1 MSHDLEKTTLS
12 SFPKSYW
19 LADSVPRFAPLTED
33 TETEVAVI
41 GGGIVGVM
49 AAYLLARAGK
59 SVILVEAK
67 DLLSG
72 TTGHTTAKITAQHG
86 LIYDALIRT
95 FDEETARLY
104 YDANMEGGWLIQ
116 EIAGNL
122 DIDCQLESKDAV
134 VFANGP
140 NAVKKLQK
148 EAKAY
153 EQLSIDGVLS
163 YGSENKLPFPVEA
176 KLTMQNQAQFHPVQ
190 FLTPLLDEIEKNGG
204 RIYDQTRALKVSKDG
219 RTVETEHGSKL
230 RCEHLVVATHYP
242 FNDFDGF
249 YLAKLSISRS
259 YALAAKA
266 ARPLPEEMY
275 ISADT
280 PTRSLRS
287 IRDKDG
293 EEWLLIAGDGHGA
306 AKSET
311 PMQNHY
317 NNLEAFG
324 RAWYGLEE
332 TDFHWSA
339 QDMMTLDRV
348 PYVGR
353 MTSSLD
359 NVFVAT
365 GFNKWGM
372 AAGAVSA
379 QLISD
384 LILGRENA
392 FADLFDPTRSKF
404 KPRDIRQ
411 FVKKNVTVAR
421 DLVQTKVESPEKTIE
436 ELGRDEGGLVTV
448 DGKKTGA
455 YRDSDGQ
462 LHLVKPTCTHLGC
475 GVRWN
480 NAERSWDCPCHGSR
494 FSYDGSVLN
503 GPAVRPLDERQSS
516 E

>member
-1 MSHDLEKTTLS
+1 MSHDIEKTTLS
-12 SFPKSYW
+12 SFPRSYW
-19 LADSVPRFAPLTED
+19 LAHPVPQFTSLTEH

-49 AAYLLARAGK
+49 TAYLLAKAGK
-59 SVILVEAK
+59 SVVLVEAK

-104 YDANMEGGWLIQ
+104 YDANMEGGWLIR
-116 EIAGNL
+116 EIADNL

-134 VFANGP
+134 VFANAP
-140 NAVKKLQK
+140 NSVKKLQK
-148 EAKAY
+148 EARAY
-153 EQLSIDGVLS
+153 EKLSIDGILS

-176 KLTMQNQAQFHPVQ
+176 KLTMRNQAQFHPVQ
-190 FLTPLLDEIEKNGG
+190 FLTPLLEEIERLGG
-204 RIYDQTRALKVSKDG
+204 RIYDQTRALKVSKNG
-219 RTVETEHGSKL
+219 KTVETEHGSKL
-230 RCEHLVVATHYP
+230 HCEHLVVATHYP

-259 YALAAKA
+259 YALAAKV
-266 ARPLPEEMY
+266 ARPLQEEMY

-280 PTRSLRS
+280 PTRSLRP
-287 IRDKDG
+287 IRDRDG

-311 PMQNHY
+311 PTQNHY
-317 NNLEAFG
+317 SNLEAFG
-324 RAWYGLEE
+324 KAWYGLEE
-332 TDFHWSA
+332 TDYHWSA

-353 MTSSLD
+353 MTSFLD

-372 AAGAVSA
+372 AAGAQSA

-384 LILGRENA
+384 LILGKENA
-392 FADLFDPTRSKF
+392 FADLFDPTRSKM
-404 KPRDIRQ
+404 KPKDIQQ
-411 FVKKNVTVAR
+411 FVKKNTSVAR
-421 DLVQTKVESPEKTIE
+421 DLVMTKVESPEKTIE
-436 ELGRDEGGLVTV
+436 ELGKDEGGLVTV
-448 DGKKTGA
+448 DGKKAGA

-462 LHLVKPTCTHLGC
+462 LHLVKATCTHLGC

-503 GPAVRPLDERQSS
+503 GPAVRPLDERESG